1 MKKNEKLISL
11 RKIAEGATA
20 PATQAPAENPFL
32 RDVATGVGALVVGK
46 AGAVAGSV
54 VGPVGTIAGG
64 IAGAA
69 VGGAGG
75 AYVYDYLAD
84 WNEMNKAYPELH
96 AKPEETLLYKFKQ
109 ELDNIWFNSDKQGI
123 LLYDALAYY
132 LGFNYGYDIAKLE
145 AKLKL
150 MGVDFSDKTFEEM
163 MNDDESGSY
172 QSVKENLDKGRA
184 DKAKL
189 PKEEAKPSAP
199 NTPSAPVQRPQGG
212 GRSTVSGG
220 SKAELYEKAS
230 QVMVD
235 RGYLASVQTTWTPEF
250 DAAFRSFVDVGT
262 ASNANFTK
270 TSLVSGQNWADAAK
284 GNPFTPNESG
294 ALYAVIQLSA
304 LVPAKGSTAP
314 VTAPAETPKA
324 PAAETPKAPAE
335 SGKIPSLVKL
345 LGVMYD
351 SRLAEGGGFLSWE
364 VKQTQTLVDAVGG
377 PNPSGYNNA
386 ARVLLKRNP
395 GIEAML
401 PAEITG
407 PITKK
412 NIKGNPLYPVIKEV
426 QKTIHS
432 TYEAANPRLINPRQ
446 EKATVNMK
454 AYLETPAGGGWKEKE
469 AAARDNFNRFVK
481 LANDRKERIRS
492 EVASELTPEE
502 RATIR
507 KNKMRGAV

>member
-11 RKIAEGATA
+11 RKIAEGATT
-20 PATQAPAENPFL
+20 PESKDPNYL
-32 RDVATGVGALVVGK
+32 RYMAMG
-46 AGAVAGSV
+46 AGAYLGGNLGTMVGSV
-54 VGPVGTIAGG
+54 AGPVGAVAGG
-64 IAGAA
+64 IAGGVA
-69 VGGAGG
+69 GSAGG
-75 AYVYDYLAD
+75 AKTYDYIAD

-96 AKPEETLLYKFKQ
+96 TKTEAELLYMFKKD
-109 ELDNIWFNSDKQGI
+109 LDNLWFNSDKQGVD
-123 LLYDALAYY
+123 LYDAIAYY
-132 LGFNYGYDIAKLE
+132 LGFNYGYDITKLE
-145 AKLKL
+145 AELKKLGLKL
-150 MGVDFSDKTFEEM
+150 DGETFEEM

-172 QSVKENLDKGRA
+172 QSVKENLEKGRA
-184 DKAKL
+184 DKAKV
-189 PKEEAKPSAP
+189 PKEEAKPATP
-199 NTPSAPVQRPQGG
+199 KTPSAPVQRPQGG

-230 QVMVD
+230 QIMID

-377 PNPSGYNNA
+377 PNPSGYENA

-454 AYLETPAGGGWKEKE
+454 AYLATPAGGGWKEKE

-502 RATIR
+502 RATVR
-507 KNKMRGAV
+507 RNKMRGAI

>member
-11 RKIAEGATA
+11 RKIAEGAAA
-20 PATQAPAENPFL
+20 PTTQAPAGHDYL
-32 RDVATGVGALVVGK
+32 RDAATGVGALTGGRIGAGVGAIGGPLGML
-46 AGAVAGSV
+46 AGGVAGSV
-54 VGPVGTIAGG
+54 A
-64 IAGAA
+64 
-69 VGGAGG
+69 GGAGG
-75 AYVYDYLAD
+75 AKAYDYLAD

-96 AKPEETLLYKFKQ
+96 TKPEETLLYKFKQ

-189 PKEEAKPSAP
+189 PKEEAKPAAP
-199 NTPSAPVQRPQGG
+199 KTPSAPVQRPQGG

-314 VTAPAETPKA
+314 VTAPAEAPKA
-324 PAAETPKAPAE
+324 PAEEAPKAPAE
-335 SGKIPSLVKL
+335 SGKLPSLVQI
-345 LGVMYD
+345 LGVLYD

-377 PNPSGYNNA
+377 PNRSGYANA

-401 PAEITG
+401 PEKITT
-407 PITKK
+407 PIVKSG
-412 NIKGNPLYPVIKEV
+412 IKDNPLYPVIKEI

-432 TYEAANPRLINPRQ
+432 AYEAANPAIINPRK

-492 EVASELTPEE
+492 EIAYELTPEE

-507 KNKMRGAV
+507 RNKMRGAV